1 MLRPTLRPGSAGDA
15 LTTIVGSEGGTRHM
29 ARAHG
34 FEGTARRRGTVAAV
48 APAALALALVGA
60 ACRHVPPV
68 SDPVASAN
76 GRLPDNAL
84 TTITPQCRIRSEFA
98 DQLAAL
104 IATAKAQG
112 VGLTPEQ
119 SSFLPAGVPGPPVIE
134 SCYRSY
140 AGQVW
145 WRNYYCSTGH
155 CELAAPP
162 GTSKHGLG
170 RAVDFQDQNG
180 ELTFT
185 SPGYLWL
192 TKHAATFGFSQ
203 PAAMQQG
210 GASEEAWHWEVH

>member
-1 MLRPTLRPGSAGDA
+1 MFMAAGYSHDAPGGAGCA
-15 LTTIVGSEGGTRHM
+15 VTTIGGTEGGMRQM
-29 ARAHG
+29 AATNRFKG
-34 FEGTARRRGTVAAV
+34 RARRRVVLAV
-48 APAALALALVGA
+48 VVLAVVCS

-68 SDPVASAN
+68 TDLAASTN
-76 GRLPDNAL
+76 GRIPDGAL
-84 TTITPQCRIRSEFA
+84 TTITPQCRIRSEYA
-98 DQLAAL
+98 DQLKAL
-104 IATAKAQG
+104 IATANAQG

-119 SSFLPAGVPGPPVIE
+119 SSFLPPGVPGPPTIE

-140 AGQVW
+140 DGQVW

-185 SPGYLWL
+185 SSGYAWL
-192 TKHAATFGFSQ
+192 TQNAARFGFSQ
-203 PAAMQQG
+203 RPASQQG
-210 GASEEAWHWEVH
+210 GSSAEAWHWEVQ